1 MQIRKMRAVF
11 GGLQDAEL
19 ELQPGLNILHSGN
32 ETGKSTWSRFIRAMI
47 YGISTAERTKQ
58 GSLPDKVRYLPWN
71 GASMQGRMELVWEG
85 KEITLTRSAVSAGK
99 PMGPCMAVLTGT
111 GEKVP
116 ELQGADIGEKL
127 LGVSEPVFRRSA
139 YLSGAELRVDAD
151 RDLEKR
157 LMRLVT
163 SGEDLS
169 TAREAEERL
178 RRWQRKRR
186 WRGQSGT
193 IPEAEKALEEKQYAL
208 GRLEDG
214 TKRLE
219 ALRRDRDRLQELL
232 EALKLELRLH
242 RRDALLERRRR
253 LAAAEQEA
261 RELEEKAGNLET
273 ERAGR
278 TGETADALRAAFVRL
293 EEAEK
298 DRAAMEDTL
307 REARDEAAQLPDPM
321 QVPRQPGRGPG
332 ILLIV
337 LGILAAAFGV
347 LNLVRPVVPGF
358 PVWAGYAMPV
368 FILLTI
374 PGILLLRRAAS
385 REAVLRQE
393 RQTELDRAEAR
404 IQELERQFQADE
416 EETAEC
422 AAALEK
428 AKETARCRGEES
440 PLAAADR
447 IDALIAELEKTRS
460 GAEAARR
467 LAETLADALEEEPEE
482 LEGET
487 SMGREE
493 AERRLGETEYSLR
506 DTERALTREETM
518 FGLLGDPMV
527 LSSEAETLRETIAA
541 GEAEFAAL
549 DLAEQALAEAGRQM
563 QSRFAPLVSREAG
576 LMLKTLTGGRYTG
589 IYFDREMRFSVQP
602 ANDLEPRSLEY
613 LSEGTKNQ
621 VYLAVRLA
629 ICRLALGEEDP
640 CPLILDDVLL
650 TFDDTRAKRALRLLQ
665 DLAGGRQILMFTCS
679 GREEELLREIRKEEG
694 ESCLPQ

>member
-47 YGISTAERTKQ
+47 YGISTAERAKQ
-58 GSLPDKVRYLPWN
+58 GSLPDRVRYLPWN
-71 GASMQGRMELVWEG
+71 GAPMQGRMDLVWG
-85 KEITLTRSAVSAGK
+85 DQEITLTRSAVSAGK
-99 PMGPCMAVLTGT
+99 PMGPCTAVLTGT

-139 YLSGAELRVDAD
+139 YLSGSELRVDAD

-157 LMRLVT
+157 LMRLVS
-163 SGEDLS
+163 SGEELS
-169 TAREAEERL
+169 TAREAEDRL
-178 RRWQRKRR
+178 RKWQRKRR

-193 IPEAEKALEEKQYAL
+193 IPEAEKALEEKKYAL

-219 ALRRDRDRLQELL
+219 NLRRDRDRLGELQ

-242 RRDALLERRRR
+242 RRDALMERRRR
-253 LAAAEQEA
+253 LTAAEQEA
-261 RELEEKAGNLET
+261 RELEEKAESLES

-278 TGETADALRAAFVRL
+278 TAETADDLRAAAVRL

-298 DRAAMEDTL
+298 DRAVMEDML
-307 REARDEAAQLPDPM
+307 RTARDEAAQLPDPE

-337 LGILAAAFGV
+337 LGVLIAAFGV
-347 LNLVRPVVPGF
+347 LTLVYPVLPGM
-358 PVWAGYAMPV
+358 PAWAGYLMLA
-368 FILLTI
+368 FILLVI
-374 PGILLLRRAAS
+374 PGILLLRRAAK
-385 REAVLRQE
+385 REAALRQE
-393 RQTELDRAEAR
+393 RQSERDRAEAR
-404 IQELERQFQADE
+404 IQELERQFLADE

-422 AAALEK
+422 TAALEK
-428 AKETARCRGEES
+428 AKEIARCGGEED
-440 PLAAADR
+440 PMAAADR
-447 IDALIAELEKTRS
+447 IDALLAELEKARS
-460 GAEAARR
+460 GAAAAHR

-487 SMGREE
+487 RMSREE

-506 DTERALTREETM
+506 ETERSLTREETM
-518 FGLLGDPMV
+518 FSLLGDPMV
-527 LSSEAETLRETIAA
+527 ISSEAEALRESIAA
-541 GEAEFAAL
+541 GEEDYAAL

-563 QSRFAPLVSREAG
+563 QGRFAPLVSREAG
-576 LMLKTLTGGRYTG
+576 LLLKTLTGGRYTG

-602 ANDLEPRSLEY
+602 ADDLEPRSLEY

-650 TFDDTRAKRALRLLQ
+650 TFDDTRAKRALELLL
-665 DLAGGRQILMFTCS
+665 DLAGERQILMFTCS
-679 GREEELLREIRKEEG
+679 GREEELLREIRKEET
-694 ESCLPQ
+694 ECLPQ

>member
-47 YGISTAERTKQ
+47 YGISTAERAKQ
-58 GSLPDKVRYLPWN
+58 GSLPDRIRYLPWN
-71 GASMQGRMELVWEG
+71 GAAMQGRMELVWQG

-99 PMGPCMAVLTGT
+99 PMGPCAAVLTGT
-111 GEKVP
+111 GERVP

-151 RDLEKR
+151 RELEKR

-169 TAREAEERL
+169 SAKEAEERL

-186 WRGQSGT
+186 WRGQSGS
-193 IPEAEKALEEKQYAL
+193 IPEAEQALEEKKNAL
-208 GRLEDG
+208 ARLEEG

-219 ALRRDRDRLQELL
+219 NLRLDRDRLQGRQ
-232 EALKLELRLH
+232 EALKLELRRH

-253 LAAAEQEA
+253 LAEAQREA
-261 RELEEKAGNLET
+261 RELGEKADSLEE
-273 ERAGR
+273 ERSGR
-278 TGETADALRAAFVRL
+278 TGETADALRAAAVRL

-298 DRAAMEDTL
+298 DRAAMEELL
-307 REARDEAAQLPDPM
+307 RQAREEAAQLPRPE
-321 QVPRQPGRGPG
+321 QVPRQPGRGLG
-332 ILLIV
+332 ILLILLGV
-337 LGILAAAFGV
+337 LLAGFGV
-347 LNLVRPVVPGF
+347 LTLLRPVLPGL
-358 PVWAGYAMPV
+358 PGWAGYALTV
-368 FILLTI
+368 CILLAI
-374 PGILLLRRAAS
+374 PGILLLRRTAG
-385 REAVLRQE
+385 REAALRQE
-393 RQTELDRAEAR
+393 RQNELERAEAR
-404 IQELERQFQADE
+404 IQELERQLLADE

-428 AKETARCRGEES
+428 AKETAGCAGEED

-447 IDALIAELEKTRS
+447 LDALLAELEKARS
-460 GAEAARR
+460 GASTARR
-467 LAETLADALEEEPEE
+467 LAEALSDALEEEPEE

-487 SMGREE
+487 TLSREE
-493 AERRLGETEYSLR
+493 AERRLGDTEYSLR
-506 DTERALTREETM
+506 ETERALTREETM
-518 FGLLGDPMV
+518 HGLLGDPLV
-527 LSSEAETLRETIAA
+527 LASEAEALRGSIAA
-541 GEAEFAAL
+541 GEADYAAL

-563 QSRFAPLVSREAG
+563 QGRFAPLVSREAG
-576 LMLKTLTGGRYTG
+576 LLLKTLTGGRYTG

-602 ANDLEPRSLEY
+602 ADDLEPRSLEY

-640 CPLILDDVLL
+640 CPLILDDVML
-650 TFDDTRAKRALRLLQ
+650 TFDDTRAKRALELLQ
-665 DLAGGRQILMFTCS
+665 DLARERQILLFTCS
-679 GREEELLREIRKEEG
+679 GREEELLREIREEEKE
-694 ESCLPQ
+694 CHPQ

>member
-19 ELQPGLNILHSGN
+19 ELQPGLNILRSGN

-47 YGISTAERTKQ
+47 YGISTAERAKQ
-58 GSLPDKVRYLPWN
+58 GSLPDKTRYLPWN
-71 GASMQGRMELVWEG
+71 GAAMQGRMDLVWEG
-85 KEITLTRSAVSAGK
+85 KEITLTRGAVSAGK
-99 PMGPCMAVLTGT
+99 PMGPCTAVLTGT

-151 RDLEKR
+151 RELEKR

-186 WRGQSGT
+186 GRGQSGA
-193 IPEAEKALEEKQYAL
+193 ISEAERALEEKNKAL
-208 GRLEDG
+208 GRLEEG
-214 TKRLE
+214 TRRLE
-219 ALRRDRDRLQELL
+219 SLRGERDRLQELQKTL
-232 EALKLELRLH
+232 SLELRLH

-253 LAAAEQEA
+253 LAAAEEEA
-261 RELEEKAGNLET
+261 GELEERAGRLEE

-278 TGETADALRAAFVRL
+278 TMETADALRAAAVRL

-307 REARDEAAQLPDPM
+307 RSALEERERLPDPDS
-321 QVPRQPGRGPG
+321 VPRQPGRGPG
-332 ILLIV
+332 ILLILLGV
-337 LGILAAAFGV
+337 LIAAFGV
-347 LNLVRPVVPGF
+347 LALLRPAALGLPG
-358 PVWAGYAMPV
+358 WAGYLMPA
-368 FILLTI
+368 FLLLAI
-374 PGILLLRRAAS
+374 PGILLLRKAAN
-385 REAVLRQE
+385 REAAIRLE
-393 RQTELDRAEAR
+393 RQTELERAEAR
-404 IQELERQFQADE
+404 VQELERQLRGDE
-416 EETAEC
+416 EETEEC
-422 AAALEK
+422 AAALDR
-428 AKETARCRGEES
+428 AKEAARCGREEE
-440 PLAAADR
+440 PRAAADR
-447 IDALIAELEKTRS
+447 LDALLAELEKARS
-460 GAEAARR
+460 GAKAARR
-467 LAETLADALEEEPEE
+467 LAETLADAMDEEPEA

-487 SMGREE
+487 SMSRAE
-493 AERRLGETEYSLR
+493 AERRLGDTEYGLR
-506 DTERALTREETM
+506 ETERALTREETM
-518 FGLLGDPMV
+518 FGLLGDPLV
-527 LSSEAETLRETIAA
+527 LASEAEALQETIAA
-541 GEAEFAAL
+541 GEREYAAL

-563 QSRFAPLVSREAG
+563 QSRFAPLISREAG
-576 LMLKTLTGGRYTG
+576 LLLKTLTGGRYTG
-589 IYFDREMRFSVQP
+589 IYFDRDMRFSVQP
-602 ANDLEPRSLEY
+602 ADDLESRSLEY

-650 TFDDTRAKRALRLLQ
+650 TFDDTRAKRALRLLLELSR
-665 DLAGGRQILMFTCS
+665 DRQILMFTCS
-679 GREEELLREIRKEEG
+679 GREEELLREIRKEE
-694 ESCLPQ
+694 EECLPQ

>member
-47 YGISTAERTKQ
+47 YGISTSERAKQ
-58 GSLPDKVRYLPWN
+58 GSLPDRIRYLPWN
-71 GASMQGRMELVWEG
+71 GSPMQGRMDLVWRDQ
-85 KEITLTRSAVSAGK
+85 EITITRSAVSAGK
-99 PMGPCMAVLTGT
+99 PMGPCTAVLTGT

-127 LGVSEPVFRRSA
+127 LGVSEPVFRSSA
-139 YLSGAELRVDAD
+139 YLSGSELRVDAD

-157 LMRLVT
+157 LMRLVS
-163 SGEDLS
+163 SGEELS
-169 TAREAEERL
+169 TAREAEDRL

-186 WRGQSGT
+186 WRGQSGS
-193 IPEAEKALEEKQYAL
+193 IPEAEQALEEKKNAL
-208 GRLEDG
+208 TRLEDG

-219 ALRRDRDRLQELL
+219 NLRRDRDRLGELQ

-253 LAAAEQEA
+253 LTAAEQEA
-261 RELEEKAGNLET
+261 RELEEKAGSLESR
-273 ERAGR
+273 RAGR
-278 TGETADALRAAFVRL
+278 TAETADDLRAAAVRL

-298 DRAAMEDTL
+298 DRAAMEEL
-307 REARDEAAQLPDPM
+307 LHAARDEAAQLPDPE

-337 LGILAAAFGV
+337 LGVLIAAFGV
-347 LNLVRPVVPGF
+347 LTLVHPVLPGL
-358 PVWAGYAMPV
+358 PAWAGYLMTV
-368 FILLTI
+368 FILLAI
-374 PGILLLRRAAS
+374 PGILLLRRAAG
-385 REAVLRQE
+385 REAALRQE
-393 RQTELDRAEAR
+393 RQSELDRAEAR
-404 IQELERQFQADE
+404 IQELERQFRADE

-422 AAALEK
+422 TAALEK
-428 AKETARCRGEES
+428 AKEIARCGGEED
-440 PLAAADR
+440 PMAAADR
-447 IDALIAELEKTRS
+447 IDALLAELEKARS
-460 GAEAARR
+460 GAEAAHR

-487 SMGREE
+487 RMNREE

-506 DTERALTREETM
+506 ETERALTREETM
-518 FGLLGDPMV
+518 FSLLGDPLV
-527 LSSEAETLRETIAA
+527 LASEAEALREAITA
-541 GEAEFAAL
+541 GEEDYAAL

-563 QSRFAPLVSREAG
+563 QGRFAPLVSREAG
-576 LMLKTLTGGRYTG
+576 LLLKTLTGGRYTG

-602 ANDLEPRSLEY
+602 ADDLEPRSLEY

-650 TFDDTRAKRALRLLQ
+650 TFDDTRAKRALELLL
-665 DLAGGRQILMFTCS
+665 DLAGERQILMFTCS
-679 GREEELLREIRKEEG
+679 GREEELLREIRKEER
-694 ESCLPQ
+694 ECLPQ